1 MSDKTQAESE
11 KDFDS
16 DYKRWLSEIEIAEK
30 DRKSWIER
38 GDKVV
43 KRYLDE
49 KKDGEEQNGQR
60 FNILWSNVQTI
71 QPILFARPP
80 KAQVERRYRDKDPV
94 GRLASMMLERSLDY
108 CVEDYNL
115 ADTVRACVENL
126 LLPGLGQA
134 WVRYEPRFEKVRV
147 PVQPAMP
154 QIPGQAVDVTVEAA
168 PAFIDDSGQS
178 VDPKSVKTDEQ
189 GSFIETERIAYEKAP
204 VEYVHWK
211 DFLHGPGRVWA
222 EVNWVARIVYMT
234 KDEATDR
241 FGEEKAKA
249 CTYDCKPEEIKDDH
263 LAADVF
269 KKCRIYELWDK
280 QKREVIWL
288 SKGMDKLLDKKPDP
302 LNLHEFFPCP
312 RPLLATTANGKLVP
326 QPDYCM
332 YQDQAVEM
340 DELTQRIALLTQACR
355 VVGVYAAQEKDT
367 LSGILNGSDNQMVPV
382 DQWAAFAEKG
392 GIKGAIDWLP
402 VDMVIQ
408 VIDRLYIARE
418 ACKAT
423 IYEITGI
430 ADIVRGQSD
439 PNETLGAQRIKG
451 QFATLRL
458 DDRQK
463 DVARFVRD
471 LIRLKAEIIAEMFQ
485 PETIV
490 LMSGIEQ
497 SSQDA
502 QLVPQAIELLRN
514 DALRSFRI
522 DIETDSTIAVD
533 EAQEKSDR
541 AEFLTSAA
549 TFLEKALPIAQG
561 VPQIAPLLGQMLLFG
576 VRGFRVSRDLES
588 AFEEAIEAMQQQ
600 AQQPAEPRPD
610 PEMVKVQ
617 GQLQAKAAKDQGEL
631 ALQARKQQGEFAL
644 KEREQA
650 MDAELDAVKA
660 ANMPQP
666 GLIQ

>member
-1 MSDKTQAESE
+1 MAENRAESE

-16 DYKRWLSEIEIAEK
+16 DYQRWLAEIELSEK
-30 DRKSWIER
+30 DRKPWIDR

-60 FNILWSNVQTI
+60 FNILWSNVQTM
-71 QPILFARPP
+71 QPILFARAP

-108 CVEDYNL
+108 CVEEYKL
-115 ADTVRACVENL
+115 SDTVRASVEDL

-134 WVRYEPRFEKVRV
+134 WVRYEPSFEKVRV
-147 PVQPAMP
+147 PVRPAMP
-154 QIPGQAVDVTVEAA
+154 QIPGEAVDVTVEAE
-168 PAFIDDSGQS
+168 PAFIDESGQS
-178 VDPKSVKTDEQ
+178 VEPESVQTDQQ
-189 GSFIETERIAYEKAP
+189 GSFVETERIAYEKAP
-204 VEYVHWK
+204 VDYVHWK

-234 KDEATDR
+234 RDEVTNR
-241 FGEEKAKA
+241 FGEENAED
-249 CTYDCKPEEIKDDH
+249 CSYDCKPETIKDDH
-263 LAADVF
+263 SAADVF

-288 SKGMDKLLDKKPDP
+288 SKGMDKLLDKKADP
-302 LNLHEFFPCP
+302 LKLHDFFPCP
-312 RPLLATTANGKLVP
+312 KPLLATTANGKLVP

-332 YQDQAVEM
+332 YQDQAMEM

-367 LSGILNGSDNQMVPV
+367 LSGILNGDDNRMVPV

-408 VIDRLYIARE
+408 VLDRLYIARE

-497 SSQDA
+497 TSQDA

-533 EAQEKSDR
+533 EAQEKQDR

-588 AFEEAIEAMQQQ
+588 AFEDAIEQMQQA
-600 AQQPAEPRPD
+600 AQQPQQPPPN
-610 PEMVKVQ
+610 PEMVKVE
-617 GQLQAKAAKDQGEL
+617 GQLKAQAAKDQGQL
-631 ALQARKQQGEFAL
+631 VLQAKKQQGELTL
-644 KEREQA
+644 KAQEQA
-650 MDAELDAVKA
+650 MDAELKA
-660 ANMPQP
+660 TQAAMPQP